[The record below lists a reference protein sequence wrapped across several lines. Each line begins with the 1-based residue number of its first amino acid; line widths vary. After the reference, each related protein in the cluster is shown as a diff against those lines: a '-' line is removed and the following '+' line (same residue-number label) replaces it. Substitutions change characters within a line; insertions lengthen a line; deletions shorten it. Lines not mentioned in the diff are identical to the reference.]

1 MGINRRMEVIMKGVQ
16 LHGIITYTECL
27 KVAIKTPEGGS
38 RGYPHIRRPLL
49 TDNPLGLVKVGHTIG
64 VYVPHSFWTLVGV
77 LLRPTRT
84 RWVKALWERTYG
96 FSSLPER
103 RFGSLTV
110 WRCHY
115 KGTTYFLLSCLKNW
129 ENQPQMLCVFSR
141 GAIDSLALA
150 CLTCYPIFEKKERI
164 LFGKPVLWSASYLIK
179 SNDNFQSGE
188 HDVNQGTSLCLLHIL
203 SAVPDYNCNDQEH
216 GSCNQRQ
223 LYCDGCLGGAFSAS
237 LYLFVVSVTANPTD
251 RAFVAWFTR
260 IV

>member
-1 MGINRRMEVIMKGVQ
+1 MSKSAVREDLRFFVLIREKIWESNRLKMSLQRYHVLSSELFKELGKSATNA
-16 LHGIITYTECL
+16 LCL
-27 KVAIKTPEGGS
+27 LKRDDRFLSAI
-38 RGYPHIRRPLL
+38 
-49 TDNPLGLVKVGHTIG
+49 
-64 VYVPHSFWTLVGV
+64 
-77 LLRPTRT
+77 
-84 RWVKALWERTYG
+84 
-96 FSSLPER
+96 
-103 RFGSLTV
+103 
-110 WRCHY
+110 
-115 KGTTYFLLSCLKNW
+115 
-129 ENQPQMLCVFSR
+129 
-141 GAIDSLALA
+141 A
-150 CLTCYPIFEKKERI
+150 CLTCYPIFEKNERI

-188 HDVNQGTSLCLLHIL
+188 HDVNQGTSLCLLHIF